1 MYLYTVYYKDACT
14 HGTGFLQVPK
24 KAPIKFLCE
33 QIAALRGTR
42 NLDYL
47 GDMSWLP
54 RDLRL
59 AFYLPQLI

>member
-1 MYLYTVYYKDACT
+1 MLYTAGMRVPIALA
-14 HGTGFLQVPK
+14 FLQVPK

-33 QIAALRGTR
+33 QIPALRGTR

-59 AFYLPQLI
+59 ALYLPQAI